1 MNDLG
6 IDRVVNVPV
15 REVSSS
21 AFRVVR
27 LLIPSGERTYLEKD
41 HRMVRASSE

>member
-21 AFRVVR
+21 ALRVVR
-27 LLIPSGERTYLEKD
+27 LLLPSGERTHLEKN
-41 HRMVRASSE
+41 HSMVRASSE